1 MQYRLAIDI
10 PPVYKRSK
18 WFPII
23 GAAHGFDLPQA
34 FGGSELRDYII
45 RYIHFP
51 RFTLF
56 HTFAYDGFRFT
67 ANLDPN
73 GPPGM
78 GIHWPRYDTQNKLS
92 LLFQDS
98 ELEWDQLR
106 IVKDD
111 YREGPLDF
119 ITNLSLR
126 YPN

>member
-1 MQYRLAIDI
+1 
-10 PPVYKRSK
+10 
-18 WFPII
+18 
-23 GAAHGFDLPQA
+23 
-34 FGGSELRDYII
+34 
-45 RYIHFP
+45 
-51 RFTLF
+51 
-56 HTFAYDGFRFT
+56 
-67 ANLDPN
+67 
-73 GPPGM
+73 M